1 MPLQAPQYVPMP
13 QGPYSWKGGK
23 NLEQWDVLQGPLP
36 LMTVGSGRPNA
47 WEAEAALGG
56 VKLFLIGSP
65 YASDFCFSDI
75 AGGPLQVRQTLSSV
89 TSTLTEILGVSLSV
103 HWLCLLY
110 WRLSTS

>member
-1 MPLQAPQYVPMP
+1 MPLQAPQYVSMP
-13 QGPYSWKGGK
+13 QGPNSWKGGK

-56 VKLFLIGSP
+56 AKLFLIGSP

-75 AGGPLQVRQTLSSV
+75 AGGPLQVRHFPEHCLLHLLYRFPV
-89 TSTLTEILGVSLSV
+89 HYCDV
-103 HWLCLLY
+103 HWLCLV
-110 WRLSTS
+110 

>member
-1 MPLQAPQYVPMP
+1 MGCAAGSPAPDGCGQ
-13 QGPYSWKGGK
+13 
-23 NLEQWDVLQGPLP
+23 
-36 LMTVGSGRPNA
+36 RPPGNA

-56 VKLFLIGSP
+56 AKLFLIGSP